1 MASETAKRPRLV
13 VDVTPDIRRRVK
25 AQAALEDM
33 TISEWILGLIMDEL
47 EEENDVRLALERL
60 ADSTNRVTPE
70 EVESQRV
77 EMESNGAL

>member
-60 ADSTNRVTPE
+60 GDSTDRVTLE

-77 EMESNGAL
+77 EMESNGSL

>member
-13 VDVTPDIRRRVK
+13 VDVTPEIRRRVK

-60 ADSTNRVTPE
+60 ADPSNRVTLD

>member
-33 TISEWILGLIMDEL
+33 TISERILGLIMDEL

-60 ADSTNRVTPE
+60 ADSTNRVTLE

-77 EMESNGAL
+77 EMERNGAL

>member
-60 ADSTNRVTPE
+60 ADSTNRVTLE